1 MWTGW
6 VNLILGIWIL
16 ISGFVVSLQGPVN
29 YIIVGIILAIL
40 NFATAAKQWQG
51 IISGILGL
59 WLIISGIAAGLQ
71 SGANLIIVG
80 ILIIIF
86 GILLGATKSKEV

>member
-6 VNLILGIWIL
+6 INLILGVWTL
-16 ISGFVVSLQGPVN
+16 ISGLVSGLQGSVN

-40 NFATAAKQWQG
+40 SFATASKKWQG
-51 IISGILGL
+51 IISGILGI
-59 WLIISGIAAGLQ
+59 WLVLSGIVAGLQ
-71 SGANLIIVG
+71 GGANLIIVG

-86 GILLGATKSKEV
+86 GILLGVAKGEKA

>member
-6 VNLILGIWIL
+6 VNLILGIWAL

-29 YIIVGIILAIL
+29 YIIVGIVLAIL
-40 NFATAAKQWQG
+40 SFVTAAKKWQG

-59 WLIISGIAAGLQ
+59 WLIVSGFVAGLQ
-71 SGANLIIVG
+71 GGANLIIVG

-86 GILLGATKSKEV
+86 GILLGVTKS

>member
-6 VNLILGIWIL
+6 VNLILGIWTL
-16 ISGFVVSLQGPVN
+16 ISGLVVSLQGPVN

-40 NFATAAKQWQG
+40 SFVTAAKKWQG
-51 IISGILGL
+51 IICGILGL
-59 WLIISGIAAGLQ
+59 WLIVSGIVAGLQ
-71 SGANLIIVG
+71 GGINLIIVG

>member
-6 VNLILGIWIL
+6 VNLILGIWTL
-16 ISGFVVSLQGPVN
+16 ISGFVVGLQGPVN
-29 YIIVGIILAIL
+29 YIIVGVILAIL
-40 NFATAAKQWQG
+40 NFATAAKKWQG

-59 WLIISGIAAGLQ
+59 WLIISGIATGLQ

>member
-6 VNLILGIWIL
+6 INLILGVWTL

-29 YIIVGIILAIL
+29 YIIVGIVLAIL
-40 NFATAAKQWQG
+40 SFATAAKKWQG

-59 WLIISGIAAGLQ
+59 WLILSGIVAGLQ
-71 SGANLIIVG
+71 GGANLIIVG
-80 ILIIIF
+80 ILTIIF
-86 GILLGATKSKEV
+86 GILLGVTKS